1 MTTTLFH
8 NRPAVAIANDLI
20 RVTILVRGGHI
31 AEIQELSTGV
41 NPLWIPPWLD
51 EPNPDFGNNCETRL
65 LEGIMGHNLC
75 LDLFGPPSEAE
86 EKAGVVAHGEGGIE
100 PYTFEETPEGL
111 ISRCLLAQSQLTF
124 ERTITLEGR
133 LIRFRETVE
142 NLSTLDKPIGWTQ
155 HITFGPP
162 FMEHGAT
169 LFRWPYTH
177 SSVMNEAYTA
187 YLMDEPAWFA
197 AWSPVEKTAIAYRWS
212 RADFPW
218 MGIWKENR
226 GRTHTPWNGRT
237 VTQGMEF
244 GVSPFPE
251 TRRAMIERG
260 KMFDT
265 PCYRWIGAKE
275 KLTAEYQAVIAP
287 ADALPESFSSLSK

>member
-1 MTTTLFH
+1 MTYTHFH
-8 NRPAVAIANDLI
+8 NRPAFSISNDFV
-20 RVTILVRGGHI
+20 RVTVPVRGGHI

-41 NPLWIPPWLD
+41 NPLWVPPWVG

-65 LEGIMGHNLC
+65 LEAIMGQNLC

-86 EKAGVVAHGEGGIE
+86 EKAGVVAHGEGSIE
-100 PYTFEETPEGL
+100 PYTFAEIPNGMIT
-111 ISRCLLAQSQLTF
+111 RCLLTQSQLAF
-124 ERTITLEGR
+124 KRSITLEDR
-133 LIRFRETVE
+133 HVRIRETVE

-162 FMEHGAT
+162 FTEHGIT
-169 LFRWPYTH
+169 EFRWPWTH

-187 YLMDEPAWFA
+187 YLIGEPAWFA
-197 AWSPVEKTAIAYRWS
+197 AWSPVHKVAIAYQWNRS
-212 RADFPW
+212 EFPW

-260 KMFDT
+260 RMFDT

-275 KLTAEYQAVIAP
+275 KLTAEYTAAIAP
-287 ADALPESFSSLSK
+287 SGAMPDDFSSLSR